1 MSRASL
7 LAGIPGAP
15 RTAGRTAVDAC
26 KIVSMKLPLVYL
38 TAALSLGTQAAD
50 VSGLI
55 ARRPPEWVLDGIIY
69 EINPRTFSPA
79 GNFAGITAR
88 LDDLKKLGVT
98 ILWLMPIHPPGE
110 LKKKGTYGSPYA
122 VRDYDAIN
130 PAYGT
135 AADLKTL
142 VRAAHRRGLK
152 VIIDIV
158 ADHTSWDSVLMKHPE
173 YYKRDAKGHVVSPV
187 PDWADV
193 AGLDYTNAKL
203 REYMTGML
211 ERWLREFDLDGFRCD
226 VAGMAPTDFWE
237 QARPRL
243 ESVKRDVFMLAEW
256 DSPDLLVNAFDLDYA
271 WTFHKT
277 LTEVL
282 QSGKPASALRQ
293 VWEEQEAKFPRGAL
307 HMVFSDNHDE
317 KRAIARF
324 GEKGAL
330 AASALVFAMEGV
342 PMIYNGMEV
351 GDTTE
356 SGAPALFEKLPV
368 FWAIG
373 ERRPEFHQTY
383 ETLIRLRKRHSA
395 LRGGEM
401 KWLANDEGSRVV
413 SFSRSDAT
421 EQIVAVVNLSNQPC
435 KVRLAVDS
443 NQNFVDLVSG
453 AKADKDGPE
462 LKSWTVG
469 LEAWGWRWFGR
480 TVK

>member
-1 MSRASL
+1 M
-7 LAGIPGAP
+7 
-15 RTAGRTAVDAC
+15 C
-26 KIVSMKLPLVYL
+26 L
-38 TAALSLGTQAAD
+38 TAALSLGAQTAD
-50 VSGLI
+50 FSSVA
-55 ARRPPEWVLDGIIY
+55 ARRPPGWVLDGIIY
-69 EINPRTFSPA
+69 EINPRTFSPV

-98 ILWLMPIHPPGE
+98 ILWLMPIQPSGE

-135 AADLKTL
+135 AEDLKAL
-142 VRAAHRRGLK
+142 VAAAHERGLK

-158 ADHTSWDSVLMKHPE
+158 ANHTAWDSVLMKHPE
-173 YYKRDAKGHVVSPV
+173 YYKRDASGHVLSPI

-211 ERWLREFDLDGFRCD
+211 EGWLRKFDLDGFRCD
-226 VAGMAPTDFWE
+226 VAGMVPTDFWE

-243 ESVKRDVFMLAEW
+243 ESVKKDLFMLAEW
-256 DSPDLLVNAFDLDYA
+256 DSPDLLVKAFDLDYA
-271 WTFHKT
+271 WEFHKT

-282 QSGKPASALRQ
+282 QTGKPASALRQ
-293 VWEEQEAKFPRGAL
+293 VWEEQQAKFPRGAL

-330 AASALVFAMEGV
+330 AAAALAFAMEGV
-342 PMIYNGMEV
+342 PMLYNGMEV

-373 ERRPEFHQTY
+373 ERRPEFHKTY
-383 ETLIRLRKRHSA
+383 ETLIRLRAQHPA
-395 LRGGEM
+395 LRRGEL
-401 KWLANDEGSRVV
+401 KWLANDEEASVV
-413 SFSRSDAT
+413 SFVRSDAA
-421 EQIVAVVNLSNQPC
+421 EEIVAVVNLSNRPC
-435 KVRLAVDS
+435 KVRVSLDS
-443 NQNFVDLVSG
+443 SKGFVDLVSG
-453 AKADKDGPE
+453 AKASARSID
-462 LKSWTVG
+462 
-469 LEAWGWRWFGR
+469 LEAFGWRWLR
-480 TVK
+480 RAKR

>member
-1 MSRASL
+1 MRTSL
-7 LAGIPGAP
+7 
-15 RTAGRTAVDAC
+15 VC
-26 KIVSMKLPLVYL
+26 L
-38 TAALSLGTQAAD
+38 TAALSLGAQTADFSSVAA
-50 VSGLI
+50 
-55 ARRPPEWVLDGIIY
+55 RQPPVWVLDGIIY

-79 GNFAGITAR
+79 GNFAGVTAR
-88 LDDLKKLGVT
+88 LDELKKLGVT
-98 ILWLMPIHPPGE
+98 ILWLMPIQPSGE

-135 AADLKTL
+135 AEDLKAL
-142 VRAAHRRGLK
+142 VAAAHERGLK

-158 ADHTSWDSVLMKHPE
+158 ANHTAWDSVLMKHLE
-173 YYKRDAKGHVVSPV
+173 YYKRDASGQVLSPV

-193 AGLDYTNAKL
+193 AGLDYTNAQL

-211 ERWLREFDLDGFRCD
+211 EGWLRNFDLDGFRCD
-226 VAGMAPTDFWE
+226 VAGMVPTDFWE

-243 ESVKRDVFMLAEW
+243 ESVKKDIFMLAEW
-256 DSPDLLVNAFDLDYA
+256 DSPDLLVKAFDLDYA
-271 WTFHKT
+271 WPFHKT

-293 VWEEQEAKFPRGAL
+293 VWEEQRAKFPRGAL

-330 AASALVFAMEGV
+330 AASALAFAMEGV

-373 ERRPEFHQTY
+373 ERRPEFRQTY
-383 ETLIRLRKRHSA
+383 EMLIRLRAQHPA
-395 LRGGEM
+395 LRRGRL
-401 KWLANDEGSRVV
+401 KWLANDEAASVV
-413 SFSRSDAT
+413 SFSRSDAS
-421 EQIVAVVNLSNQPC
+421 EEIVAVVSLSNRPC
-435 KVRLAVDS
+435 KVRVTLDS
-443 NQNFVDLVSG
+443 SQGFVDLVRG
-453 AKADKDGPE
+453 TKADKKGPQF
-462 LKSWTVG
+462 KNGTVE

-480 TVK
+480 GMK

>member
-1 MSRASL
+1 MRTSL
-7 LAGIPGAP
+7 
-15 RTAGRTAVDAC
+15 VC
-26 KIVSMKLPLVYL
+26 L
-38 TAALSLGTQAAD
+38 TAALSLGAQTADFSSVAA
-50 VSGLI
+50 
-55 ARRPPEWVLDGIIY
+55 RQPPGWVLDGIIY

-79 GNFAGITAR
+79 GDFAGIAAR

-98 ILWLMPIHPPGE
+98 ILWLMPIQPSGE

-135 AADLKTL
+135 AEDLKAL
-142 VRAAHRRGLK
+142 VEAAHERGFK

-158 ADHTSWDSVLMKHPE
+158 ANHTSWDSVLMKHPE
-173 YYKRDAKGHVVSPV
+173 YYKRDASGHVLSPI

-211 ERWLREFDLDGFRCD
+211 EGWLRKFNLDGFRCD
-226 VAGMAPTDFWE
+226 VAGMVPTDFWE

-243 ESVKRDVFMLAEW
+243 ESVKKDVFMLAEW
-256 DSPDLLVNAFDLDYA
+256 DSPDLLVKAFDLDYA
-271 WTFHKT
+271 WPFHKT

-282 QSGKPASALRQ
+282 QSGKPVSALRQ
-293 VWEEQEAKFPRGAL
+293 VWEEQRAKFPRGAL

-330 AASALVFAMEGV
+330 AASALVFSLEGV
-342 PMIYNGMEV
+342 PMLYNGMEV

-373 ERRPEFHQTY
+373 ERRPEFRQTY
-383 ETLIRLRKRHSA
+383 ETLIRLRAQHSA
-395 LRGGEM
+395 LRRGEL
-401 KWLANDEGSRVV
+401 KWLVNNKEASVV
-413 SFSRSDAT
+413 SFIRKDDKD
-421 EQIVAVVNLSNQPC
+421 EVVAVVNLSSQPC
-435 KVRLAVDS
+435 KVNVAIDS
-443 NQNFVDLVSG
+443 NEGFTDLTDQT
-453 AKADKDGPE
+453 KAGKNRPQP
-462 LKSWTVG
+462 KAWTVE

-480 TVK
+480 TAK